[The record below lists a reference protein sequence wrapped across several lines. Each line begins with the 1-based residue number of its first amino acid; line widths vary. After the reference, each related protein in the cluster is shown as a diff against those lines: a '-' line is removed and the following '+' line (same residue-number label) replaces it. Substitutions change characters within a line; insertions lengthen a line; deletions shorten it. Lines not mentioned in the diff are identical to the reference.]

1 MELAVWDAFANNEK
15 LSLAK
20 MIGAE
25 KDSIAVG
32 VSIGLQPDAET
43 LVRLVSQYMDEGY
56 ERVKL
61 KIAPKKD
68 IQFVKAV
75 REKFPNL
82 SLMADANSAYN
93 REDFLLLKELD
104 HFNLEMIE
112 QPFGAKDFVDHA
124 WLQKK
129 IKKRVFVWTRILGH

>member
-1 MELAVWDAFANNEK
+1 
-15 LSLAK
+15 
-20 MIGAE
+20 
-25 KDSIAVG
+25 
-32 VSIGLQPDAET
+32 
-43 LVRLVSQYMDEGY
+43 MDEGY

-124 WLQKK
+124 WLQKN
-129 IKKRVFVWTRILGH
+129 